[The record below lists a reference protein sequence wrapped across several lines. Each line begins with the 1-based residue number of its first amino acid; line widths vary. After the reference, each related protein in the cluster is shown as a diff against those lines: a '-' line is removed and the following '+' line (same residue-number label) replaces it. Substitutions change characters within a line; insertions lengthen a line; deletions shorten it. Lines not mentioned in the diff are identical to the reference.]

1 MSNCTIKNI
10 EDRLPKVR
18 GGIAYVYNVLVD
30 NTEYYPYAVKYGNTS
45 QGIISSLDASVYLE
59 SVEYKGIKQ
68 YLKNNEDTDQ
78 ATLTKY
84 NIPTLNGGYMIKNS
98 ILGDKKGSSTDA
110 TNPFESLVYN
120 TSKLSPNYF
129 SFKVNGVKT
138 DLTEPPFTIDAY
150 DLMTNGTLVN
160 YFKENRSGTY

>member
-1 MSNCTIKNI
+1 
-10 EDRLPKVR
+10 
-18 GGIAYVYNVLVD
+18 
-30 NTEYYPYAVKYGNTS
+30 
-45 QGIISSLDASVYLE
+45 
-59 SVEYKGIKQ
+59 
-68 YLKNNEDTDQ
+68 
-78 ATLTKY
+78 
-84 NIPTLNGGYMIKNS
+84 MIKNS

-110 TNPFESLVYN
+110 TNPFASLVSEKN
-120 TSKLSPNYF
+120 DAKLSTEYF